1 MNANR
6 RPPRCLE
13 ESMSFKET
21 TQNPRTQAL
30 LLLAPAM
37 AIYCIFAL
45 YPMLDVIVMSFQKW
59 NGLDPERQFVGLANY
74 SAIFTRDPV
83 FWIAFR
89 NTVIW
94 TLMSLVV
101 PPTVGLLLAL
111 SLNQKIF
118 GRNSLR
124 AIFYLPVIIAPIA
137 VATMWKWMYDPFFGL
152 FSQLLTNWGLQGW
165 IKDWLG
171 NKDIALYS
179 VFVAYVWQT
188 VGFSM
193 VLFLAGLQNVS
204 QTLVEAARIDG
215 AGRWAIF
222 RHVTLPALRPTMTI
236 VLVLSIIS
244 SLKAF
249 DIVYG
254 LTGGGPAQSTQM
266 LALWAFTQAMQI
278 FDFGRGAAISVVLLL
293 ITMVIVVPYLRWMQK
308 NEESES

>member
-1 MNANR
+1 MSLKAITQT
-6 RPPRCLE
+6 PRI
-13 ESMSFKET
+13 
-21 TQNPRTQAL
+21 QASIL
-30 LLLAPAM
+30 LIPAL
-37 AIYCIFAL
+37 AIYGIFAL

-59 NGLDPERQFVGLANY
+59 NGLDPERRFVGLSNY
-74 SAIFTRDPV
+74 SAIFTNDPV
-83 FWIAFR
+83 FWVAFK
-89 NTVIW
+89 NTIIW
-94 TLMSLVV
+94 TLLSLVI
-101 PPTVGLLLAL
+101 PPFIGLLLAL

-152 FSQLLTNWGLQGW
+152 FNQLLTNWGLQSW
-165 IKDWLG
+165 IQDWLG
-171 NKDIALYS
+171 NKSIALYS
-179 VFVAYVWQT
+179 VFVAYIWQT

-215 AGRWAIF
+215 AGHWAIF
-222 RHVTLPALRPTMTI
+222 KHVTLPALRPTMTV

-254 LTGGGPAQSTQM
+254 LTGGGPAQGTQM

-293 ITMVIVVPYLRWMQK
+293 ITMAIVVPYLRWMQK
-308 NEESES
+308 NEELES